1 MPESI
6 VSLEKAKEVLENGM
20 KTADEWLGSNEKME
34 QLFNDVSSRLKTTPL
49 IGDTINDFPTM
60 VSMVKDY
67 VSKDYTKVS
76 PKVIATVVSAFL
88 YLISRKDIIPDNVPV
103 LGILDDLAVIGLA
116 DWFTQSKKYPTQ
128 NSKEKYKD
136 PITMIMR

>member
-34 QLFNDVSSRLKTTPL
+34 QLFKDVTARLKTTPL

-76 PKVIATVVSAFL
+76 LRVQHCYQEASKETFFIFYS
-88 YLISRKDIIPDNVPV
+88 KIPSFE
-103 LGILDDLAVIGLA
+103 LR
-116 DWFTQSKKYPTQ
+116 SHYPTIFVY
-128 NSKEKYKD
+128 SL
-136 PITMIMR
+136 

>member
-116 DWFTQSKKYPTQ
+116 FRFVAPELQEYKNW
-128 NSKEKYKD
+128 KESQQG
-136 PITMIMR
+136 